1 MPCPSAAMFLCNNT
15 CIQQNITISFQF
27 WYILIS
33 SVLVNTYVQGERD
46 VQIVIL
52 LTLEKEYLNAHN
64 SQDQL
69 CEKNELQDKNGCIL
83 IVQLSH
89 KVQLIDFGPPRDIL
103 HGKTIKKRL
112 SYSMIR
118 KT

>member
-1 MPCPSAAMFLCNNT
+1 MFLCNNT
-15 CIQQNITISFQF
+15 CIQQNITFQF

-64 SQDQL
+64 ISRPIMRRK
-69 CEKNELQDKNGCIL
+69 KNIYL
-83 IVQLSH
+83 
-89 KVQLIDFGPPRDIL
+89 
-103 HGKTIKKRL
+103 
-112 SYSMIR
+112 
-118 KT
+118 